1 MPISERVARLGSG
14 VFARNDQ
21 RKLAYSRHLCAAL
34 GTPVPGEPGT
44 GTPAQADQAQAPNA
58 IGQISSG
65 PLPPLLDLS
74 LGSTDLPPPAVA
86 LEAIATALQD
96 PRSSSYCL
104 HGATRPF
111 RERVTAWAQRRFGVR
126 VDPEREVLLLVGSQE
141 GTAHLPLAVLNPGDG
156 ALLLDPHYP
165 SHRGGLE
172 LASAETVLLRLDP
185 EQGWRPDFNALP
197 AQTWE
202 ALKLMVL
209 GFPHNPTATTGQQ
222 AWLDEAVARAIDH
235 DLVLAHD
242 NPYID
247 LALEGEAPALLRHP
261 DWRRCGIEF
270 FSFSKGWCL
279 GGYRIAFAIGAEPLI
294 SALRQLK
301 AVVDF
306 NQSLALQA
314 GAIAALDQAPH
325 WPEQLRAVYRERR
338 DRMATALRREGWR
351 VPEATMALYLWLPL
365 PEAARQRG
373 LDSEAFAAALLEA
386 TGVCLTPGNG
396 FGPGGEG
403 WQRLA
408 LVHPSDALEAGAA
421 RMGAWLRGL

>member
-21 RKLAYSRHLCAAL
+21 RKEAYRRRLAGAA
-34 GTPVPGEPGT
+34 TPGAATPG
-44 GTPAQADQAQAPNA
+44 ADG
-58 IGQISSG
+58 I

-74 LGSTDLPPPAVA
+74 LGSTDLQPPAVA
-86 LEAIATALQD
+86 LEAIAAALGR
-96 PRSSSYCL
+96 PESAAYCL
-104 HGATRPF
+104 HAATLPF
-111 RERVTAWAQRRFGVR
+111 REAAAAWAQRRFSAA

-141 GTAHLPLAVLNPGDG
+141 GTAHLPLAVLNPGDP
-156 ALLLDPHYP
+156 ALLLDPYYP

-185 EQGWRPDFNALP
+185 AQGWRPDFAAIPAAGWDALR
-197 AQTWE
+197 
-202 ALKLMVL
+202 LMVL

-235 DLVLAHD
+235 DIVLAHD
-242 NPYID
+242 NPYVD

-270 FSFSKGWCL
+270 FSFSKSWCL
-279 GGYRIAFAIGAEPLI
+279 GGYRLAFAIGAEPLI
-294 SALRQLK
+294 TALRQLK
-301 AVVDF
+301 GVVDF

-314 GAIAALDQAPH
+314 GAIASLEHAPT
-325 WPEQLRAVYRERR
+325 WPEQLRRVYRERR
-338 DRMATALRREGWR
+338 DRMTAALRAEGWT
-351 VPEATMALYLWLPL
+351 VPEASMALYLWLPL
-365 PEAARQRG
+365 PAASAGRG
-373 LDSEAFAAALLEA
+373 LDSEAFAAELLAA

-408 LVHPSDALEAGAA
+408 LVHPCPDLEAGAA
-421 RMGAWLRGL
+421 RMGRWLRQL